1 MKKLESLELSALRHT
16 WILDLDGTILK
27 HNGYKLDGHDTFLP
41 NAESFLCD
49 IPNDDM
55 IIFLTS
61 RTEEYSEIT
70 EGFLKNNNIRFD
82 HIIYNAPYGERII
95 INDCKPSGLKMA
107 EAINL
112 ERDSGDFP
120 KIVINNNI

>member
-1 MKKLESLELSALRHT
+1 VKKLESLELSALRHT